1 MLETPGKQRLCL
13 SNLSMNQDHKE
24 FVKAQD
30 SYIEANYTSVKLE
43 GKKKIPGP
51 FPQRFWFHSSKE
63 GSTQNCI
70 SNKLPDD
77 AGLHTTDFRAPH

>member
-43 GKKKIPGP
+43 GKKKNSWTLSPEILIPLIQGGE
-51 FPQRFWFHSSKE
+51 HTE
-63 GSTQNCI
+63 
-70 SNKLPDD
+70 
-77 AGLHTTDFRAPH
+77 LHFKQAPR